1 MAIHTRYQCRRF
13 LTLCRLTGVGFKRLS
28 RLNHS
33 RSLRIARLRALYS
46 KAELPLDLWLGFGLP
61 LNPYVKGVIVALLTK
76 VLRPKELTPAPS
88 EVQLGQGAVD
98 FLEWSPL
105 RRLSSQK
112 CSAVRWHLSLVDLL
126 EKDLFQ
132 KMLIIGQLHSI
143 GREAWNWMLPP
154 FSVQEGL
161 LGEMTYLGFPHCQ
174 ARE

>member
-1 MAIHTRYQCRRF
+1 MSRVF
-13 LTLCRLTGVGFKRLS
+13 LLV
-28 RLNHS
+28 
-33 RSLRIARLRALYS
+33 
-46 KAELPLDLWLGFGLP
+46 
-61 LNPYVKGVIVALLTK
+61 TK

-161 LGEMTYLGFPHCQ
+161 LGEMTYLGFPHSQ